1 MAEVSKLR
9 VYSVGIVAE
18 NKKLDTRVVEVVP
31 IEDSI
36 TLDGEFNSNIEKYFA
51 EGVTDDNTP
60 YKLEL
65 DTSISVKATWLPMQ
79 SSNRHTAPDV
89 RRGERV
95 VLYRFADNDEFWWS
109 TLKDQL
115 ELRKLETVIYA
126 FSGTKVEGAPV
137 NSENYYFLEI
147 STHKKIV
154 NFSTSK
160 ADGETWRYNIQ
171 INTEPGQGF
180 IKIEDDDGQFII
192 LDSKERQIIAQ
203 NKDLSKVDIDKRKIF
218 IEAPDLVQVKSKKIY
233 MESQENTTVATTIN
247 EKASTI
253 NETAKSRNIQSK
265 TIHKGNHYVIG
276 KIGATHGFTCGGGFG
291 MASSPVT
298 ITGVNFSI

>member
-1 MAEVSKLR
+1 MADLSKFKA
-9 VYSVGIVAE
+9 YSIGIVAE
-18 NKKLDTRVVEVVP
+18 NKALNSREVEVVP

-36 TLDGEFNSNIEKYFA
+36 TLDGEFSA
-51 EGVTDDNTP
+51 ESRDYITKGVTDEEIP
-60 YKLEL
+60 YDLEIG
-65 DTSISVKATWLPMQ
+65 TTISINATWLPIN

-95 VLYRFADNDEFWWS
+95 ILYRFGDNDEFWWS
-109 TLKDQL
+109 TLRDNL

-137 NSENYYFLEI
+137 NADNYYFLEI
-147 STHKKIV
+147 STHKKLV

-203 NKDLSKVDIDKRKIF
+203 NRDLSKVDINKREIF

-233 MESQENTTVATTIN
+233 MESVENTTVATTIN
-247 EKASTI
+247 EKATTI
-253 NETAKSRNIQSK
+253 NQTATSLNIQAK
-265 TIHKGNHYVIG
+265 TTHKGFLSVLG
-276 KIGATHGFTCGGGFG
+276 KVLASAGFSGGG
-291 MASSPVT
+291 MK
-298 ITGVNFSI
+298 